1 MVNVTDSIDDVEDE
15 NKSSKCS
22 ANVYDPDTM
31 MRSNNDDDDDDDEVR
46 QQERRRGNISTVEI
60 AATTVL
66 TVLRKYTADP
76 SSLPLSLNPAD
87 IITTCDND
95 TEIKSWEI
103 RKSSPWYNMSEAFHD
118 IITARE
124 GLVKAWKTTK
134 TTTKTTAKMR
144 KKVGD
149 ECNESHSCWNGS
161 EVGGQRRKRIDGLSM
176 VDGNNLD
183 DDNDGEGDDGW
194 WQCIIPLASKN
205 NSNVNTTTT
214 TTARENNCI
223 TTTTPIDNDR
233 FIYVNDDDN
242 DNNNKMVPLTEDEQR
257 AFATAHLKYTTA
269 IFGDELDAVRQGK
282 LEEYYTTK
290 SKNKASSLSRKEAN
304 NAEDIA
310 VIKNVSGYVE
320 LDPTH
325 YSFVVPTSKGKRER
339 GGGGGQDT
347 SATTITS
354 PATSNI
360 DVRMLSN
367 MLQSWNDVH
376 TLTEER
382 MFLGARHKAQ
392 EQQQQQQQQIIPRG
406 ASSESLITPHARQ
419 KRKVG
424 FLSINDIKIQRN

>member
-1 MVNVTDSIDDVEDE
+1 
-15 NKSSKCS
+15 
-22 ANVYDPDTM
+22 M
-31 MRSNNDDDDDDDEVR
+31 MRSNNDDDDDDEVR

-124 GLVKAWKTTK
+124 GLVKAWKTT
-134 TTTKTTAKMR
+134 TKTTAKMR
-144 KKVGD
+144 NKDGD

-161 EVGGQRRKRIDGLSM
+161 EGGGQRRKRTQQI
-176 VDGNNLD
+176 
-183 DDNDGEGDDGW
+183 DGEGDDGL
-194 WQCIIPLASKN
+194 WQSIIPLANKN
-205 NSNVNTTTT
+205 TSNVNTTTT
-214 TTARENNCI
+214 TKARENNCV
-223 TTTTPIDNDR
+223 TTTTPIDNDL
-233 FIYVNDDDN
+233 FIDVNDDDD
-242 DNNNKMVPLTEDEQR
+242 DNNNDNKMVPLTEDEQR
-257 AFATAHLKYTTA
+257 TFATAHLEYTTA

-392 EQQQQQQQQIIPRG
+392 EQQQQQQQQLIPRG

>member
-1 MVNVTDSIDDVEDE
+1 MVNAIDSIDDGEDE
-15 NKSSKCS
+15 DKSSKCS

-31 MRSNNDDDDDDDEVR
+31 MRSNNDNDDDDDEVR
-46 QQERRRGNISTVEI
+46 QQERRRSNNISTVEI
-60 AATTVL
+60 AATNVL

-87 IITTCDND
+87 IITTYDND

-118 IITARE
+118 IIMARE

-134 TTTKTTAKMR
+134 KTTTKMR
-144 KKVGD
+144 NKVGD

-161 EVGGQRRKRIDGLSM
+161 EGGGQRRKRTQQIDGLNM

-194 WQCIIPLASKN
+194 WQSIIPLASRN
-205 NSNVNTTTT
+205 TSNVNTTTT
-214 TTARENNCI
+214 TTARENNCV
-223 TTTTPIDNDR
+223 TTTTPIDNDL
-233 FIYVNDDDN
+233 FIDVNDD

-257 AFATAHLKYTTA
+257 AFATAHLEYTTA

-282 LEEYYTTK
+282 LEEYCTTK
-290 SKNKASSLSRKEAN
+290 SKNKESSLSRKEAN

-310 VIKNVSGYVE
+310 VIKNVSVYVE

-325 YSFVVPTSKGKRER
+325 YSFVVPTSKGKREQ
-339 GGGGGQDT
+339 GGGGGLT
-347 SATTITS
+347 SATTIG
-354 PATSNI
+354 AVASNI

-367 MLQSWNDVH
+367 MLHSWNDVH

-382 MFLGARHKAQ
+382 MILGARQKAQ
-392 EQQQQQQQQIIPRG
+392 EQQQHQQQQQQIIPRG